1 MRLSVWNSL
10 PYRYLHVSVPLR
22 KIARRVLPHGR
33 ERRVIKKKVKE
44 KRVVLIDLD
53 GTNLG
58 EMDGDIAEKLS
69 ESRRVDIIQVSK
81 GTKESCSV
89 YQLVPFKRMR
99 EVKNLK
105 EKKDPRQVT
114 KVISVSTKIDPHDL
128 KVKITHMKDFLMSL
142 HNVHL
147 TVLAATVPRFADDRT
162 ERLAEEMKK
171 QVKLLKEIETSLT
184 GFGMKVAKENPK
196 GNKLQCTFRS
206 TVTASQGTIENDVL

>member
-1 MRLSVWNSL
+1 MWLSVWNSL
-10 PYRYLHVSVPLR
+10 SYRSLHASVPLR
-22 KIARRVLPHGR
+22 KIARRILPHRR
-33 ERRVIKKKVKE
+33 ETKPIKKKVKE

-69 ESRRVDIIQVSK
+69 ESRRTDIVQVST
-81 GTKESCSV
+81 GTKERCPV
-89 YQLVPFKRMR
+89 YELVSFKRIR

-105 EKKDPRQVT
+105 EKLKDPRQIT
-114 KVISVSTKIDPHDL
+114 KLVSVSTKIDTHDL
-128 KVKITHMKDFLMSL
+128 KVKINQMKDILTSL

-147 TVLAATVPRFADDRT
+147 TVLAANVSRYADDRT

-184 GFGMKVAKENPK
+184 GFGVKVAKENPK
-196 GNKLQCTFRS
+196 DNKLQCTFRS
-206 TVTASQGTIENDVL
+206 TVTANQGTIEK